1 MKARDYLV
9 SKGLAKPGRGRF
21 SAEAKAELVKA
32 ISEGRVFSDFII
44 EKPTG
49 AVDKPV
55 AVAAKPAPNV
65 KEVQEL
71 TSYRYDENTHKAVDA
86 NGNSYTVRSACFH
99 CGYSLVVCHC
109 ASPRIVTKEGYAD
122 VSVVRK

>member
-32 ISEGRVFSDFII
+32 ISGGKVFSDFVLD
-44 EKPTG
+44 KPTG
-49 AVDKPV
+49 AVDKPM
-55 AVAAKPAPNV
+55 AVASKPAPNV
-65 KEVQEL
+65 KEIQEL
-71 TSYRYDENTHKAVDA
+71 APYRYEEYTHKAVDA
-86 NGNSYTVRSACFH
+86 TGGVHSLRSACFH
-99 CGYSLVVCHC
+99 CGYSLVVCWC
-109 ASPRIVTKEGYAD
+109 PTPRVVTKEGYAD